1 MCETVAQY
9 FASIHVAVDIRDGAE
24 WRNAITDELVAR
36 GESRDHADD
45 VRIANAALRIVT
57 EKGWMMVTE

>member
-9 FASIHVAVDIRDGAE
+9 FESMHVAMDIRDGAK
-24 WRNAITDELVAR
+24 WRNMLTNERVAR

-45 VRIANAALRIVT
+45 VRIADAALRIVT
-57 EKGWMMVTE
+57 EGGWVRTDK